1 MLHLLVSLQNAV
13 ARLRDEET
21 GATAVEY
28 GLMVTLIAV
37 AIIAT
42 VRLLG
47 IDLNTRF
54 NEVVT
59 AI

>member
-47 IDLNTRF
+47 LDLVARF
-54 NEVVT
+54 NDVVV